1 MFELFVAK
9 RYLRAK
15 RKQVVISIITV
26 ISVIGVAAGVM
37 ALVVALAVNN
47 GMRGTLER
55 NFLGLTAHI
64 SIREKVRGEGISNW
78 REIAARMRTLPH
90 VVSAEPALYDT
101 GALSGA
107 ANSSGVQIK
116 GIWLESGAPPSAL
129 LARLKEGSLDELR
142 APGDPPRVILG
153 SRLAEQVG
161 GFTGKQVRLTIP
173 YGKVTPFG
181 VQPAFADL
189 LVAGIFDSGVA
200 DIDSVFAFM
209 ELGQVQRLFS
219 FGNVVNAIEL
229 TLDDIYAAPEVAAR
243 AEALLDD
250 HLTAATWIELNQSLS
265 EAFHLER
272 VVTGITIGLILLVA
286 ALNILITLVMMVM
299 EKHRDIAILMAM
311 GARAAQIRRIFM
323 LKGAIIG
330 GLGTALGLL
339 AGHALS
345 YFADRYQWIRL
356 SEVYSFRYVPFEPD
370 WADSVW
376 IAAVA
381 MLVSLVATLYPARS
395 ATRIDP
401 VEAMR
406 YE

>member
-78 REIAARMRTLPH
+78 REIAARMRQLPH
-90 VVSAEPALYDT
+90 VTGAEPALYDT

-116 GIWLESGAPPSAL
+116 GVSLESGAPPAL
-129 LARLKEGSLDELR
+129 LARLKEGSLDQLR
-142 APGDPPRVILG
+142 ARGDPPRVILG

-189 LVAGIFDSGVA
+189 LVVGIFDSGVA

-209 ELGQVQRLFS
+209 ELGEVQRLFN
-219 FGNVVNAIEL
+219 FGDVVNAIEL
-229 TLDDIYAAPEVAAR
+229 TLDDIYAAPDVAAR
-243 AEALLDD
+243 AEALLDKN
-250 HLTAATWIELNQSLS
+250 LTAATWIELNQSLS

-272 VVTGITIGLILLVA
+272 IVTGITIGLILLVA

-330 GLGTALGLL
+330 VLGTAIGLMV
-339 AGHALS
+339 GHALS

-376 IAAVA
+376 ISAVA

-395 ATRIDP
+395 ATCIDP